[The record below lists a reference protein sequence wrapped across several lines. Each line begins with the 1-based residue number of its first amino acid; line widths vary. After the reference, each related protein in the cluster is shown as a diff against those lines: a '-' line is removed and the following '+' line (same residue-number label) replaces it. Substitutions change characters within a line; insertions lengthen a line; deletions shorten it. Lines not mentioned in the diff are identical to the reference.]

1 MSELIKL
8 EVGILDGVS
17 KPTIDKF
24 VGAGITTIQAL
35 SMQTPKD
42 IAEKAGMGTDTAE
55 KAINK
60 AVAFISNGYITATQ
74 LQDQRKNRTHLH
86 TGSKA
91 LDELL
96 GGGIESE
103 TTLEIAG
110 SMASGKTQI
119 AHTLAVLAQQPIE
132 QGGLNGEVAFIDSE
146 NTFVPKRIIEI
157 CEARGIDP
165 VATLNRIYHGAS
177 MNVNH
182 QQLLIE
188 QLYDLCPTHNIK
200 LVIVDSIIGH
210 LRSEY
215 IGRGTLSD
223 RQGLLNKMLH
233 TLSKIALSTKV
244 TVVYT
249 NQVLSDPAIQYGN
262 PEKPTG
268 GNVIGH
274 SASNRLHL
282 RKGRQNI
289 RIANL
294 IDSLSLPP
302 GEAPFMITEMGIQD
316 LPSHEKEEEKQTESE
331 NA

>member
-1 MSELIKL
+1 
-8 EVGILDGVS
+8 
-17 KPTIDKF
+17 
-24 VGAGITTIQAL
+24 
-35 SMQTPKD
+35 
-42 IAEKAGMGTDTAE
+42 
-55 KAINK
+55 
-60 AVAFISNGYITATQ
+60 
-74 LQDQRKNRTHLH
+74 
-86 TGSKA
+86 
-91 LDELL
+91 L

-103 TTLEIAG
+103 TTLEIIG
-110 SMASGKTQI
+110 SMAMGKTQI
-119 AHTLAVLAQQPIE
+119 CLTLAVLAQQPIE

-146 NTFVPKRIIEI
+146 DTFVPNRIIEI
-157 CEARGIDP
+157 CKSRGIDP
-165 VATLNRIYHGAS
+165 IVTLDKIHHGAA

-249 NQVLSDPAIQYGN
+249 NQVLADPSIQYG
-262 PEKPTG
+262 PPSSKEKPTG
-268 GNVIGH
+268 GFVMGH

-289 RIANL
+289 RIASL

-302 GEAPFMITEMGIQD
+302 GEAPFMITERGIED
-316 LPSHEKEEEKQTESE
+316 ILSNKEEKEDE
-331 NA
+331 